1 MIYLPYDVE
10 DFSSSLGKKGGSL
23 LTAIH
28 SYMQHGDPYV
38 KALVKH
44 ILNQVAEPIKIILSR
59 WIYEG
64 ELDDAFN
71 EVCTVQVIMP

>member
-1 MIYLPYDVE
+1 
-10 DFSSSLGKKGGSL
+10 
-23 LTAIH
+23 
-28 SYMQHGDPYV
+28 MQHGDPYV

-71 EVCTVQVIMP
+71 EVCNACHIDKNKVYSLVKLSFFCHFSRKLVWSFM

>member
-1 MIYLPYDVE
+1 
-10 DFSSSLGKKGGSL
+10 
-23 LTAIH
+23 
-28 SYMQHGDPYV
+28 MQHGDPYV

-44 ILNQVAEPIKIILSR
+44 ILNQVAEPVKIILSR

-71 EVCTVQVIMP
+71 EVYVFYVGLLADWPSGTLA

>member
-1 MIYLPYDVE
+1 
-10 DFSSSLGKKGGSL
+10 
-23 LTAIH
+23 
-28 SYMQHGDPYV
+28 MQHGNPYV

-44 ILNQVAEPIKIILSR
+44 ILNQVAQPIKIILSR

-71 EVCTVQVIMP
+71 EVCIVYRGFHNET

>member
-1 MIYLPYDVE
+1 
-10 DFSSSLGKKGGSL
+10 
-23 LTAIH
+23 
-28 SYMQHGDPYV
+28 MQHGDPYV

-44 ILNQVAEPIKIILSR
+44 ILNQVAEPVKIILSR

-71 EVCTVQVIMP
+71 EVCIVPSVASEYEQLQTKNLCSSLETLMFMSRWLNLH